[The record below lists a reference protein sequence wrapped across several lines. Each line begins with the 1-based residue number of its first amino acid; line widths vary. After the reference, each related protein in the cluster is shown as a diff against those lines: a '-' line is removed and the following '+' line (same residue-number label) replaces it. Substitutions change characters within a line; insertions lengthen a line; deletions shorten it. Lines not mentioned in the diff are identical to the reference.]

1 MAHNKSYGKAVR
13 SAGKPESRRN
23 AKDKESSPL
32 SFDWGSVMDYGQ
44 NALTVAGMTPL
55 FGNVA
60 DGLNVAISGGRA
72 AYAKH
77 VGDEAAY
84 KHHRNSAAINAA
96 AAIPGAG
103 LAVGAGK
110 LAKAG
115 ITAAKGA
122 NTADKLTDATKLV
135 KKGINVKS
143 KAKAALKSMK
153 DPKFYAKTGKGYVE
167 AETAQAGVD
176 IADKVTMRPKT
187 QQITKRKVK
196 DQTNLA

>member
-23 AKDKESSPL
+23 AEDKDSSPL
-32 SFDWGSVMDYGQ
+32 NFDWSSVMDYGQ

-103 LAVGAGK
+103 LVAGAGK

-115 ITAAKGA
+115 IAAAKGA
-122 NTADKLTDATKLV
+122 NTADKLADATKLV

-153 DPKFYAKTGKGYVE
+153 DPKFYAKTGKGYVKAE
-167 AETAQAGVD
+167 ATQSGVD
-176 IADKVTMRPKT
+176 VADEVTIRPKN

>member
-1 MAHNKSYGKAVR
+1 MPYNKSYGKTVK
-13 SAGKPESRRN
+13 SAGKPKSRRTAEEN
-23 AKDKESSPL
+23 ENSPL
-32 SFDWGSVMDYGQ
+32 NFDWTSVMDYGQ
-44 NALTVAGMTPL
+44 NLLTAAGMTPL

-77 VGDEAAY
+77 VGDEDAY

-115 ITAAKGA
+115 ITAAKGSK
-122 NTADKLTDATKLV
+122 TASKSTKALNPITQTA
-135 KKGINVKS
+135 KNIAES
-143 KAKAALKSMK
+143 KIIS
-153 DPKFYAKTGKGYVE
+153 E
-167 AETAQAGVD
+167 GVD
-176 IADKVTMRPKT
+176 IADKATIKPEKE
-187 QQITKRKVK
+187 QIVKRKVK
-196 DQTNLA
+196 NQNNFA